1 MDKAIEKIKWLQDVF
16 VTRKEQQHFDV
27 DVTIKDAFA
36 EAIAELQA
44 YKAKIE
50 ELKECCKTQILLN
63 DEKFIEAEMPEKS
76 AYYQGLS
83 RGYQNMLDSLEKNT

>member
-1 MDKAIEKIKWLQDVF
+1 MKAIDILKELKKDNGNDLVWSKDLTDRK
-16 VTRKEQQHFDV
+16 VT
-27 DVTIKDAFA
+27 
-36 EAIAELQA
+36 EALEELEA